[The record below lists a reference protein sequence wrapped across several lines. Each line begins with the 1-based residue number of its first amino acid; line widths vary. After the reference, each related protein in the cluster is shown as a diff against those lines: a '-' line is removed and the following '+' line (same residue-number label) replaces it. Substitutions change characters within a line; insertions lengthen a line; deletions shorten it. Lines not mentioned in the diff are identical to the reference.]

1 MQRVEVCWQAFQL
14 LWQIL
19 QCLAMT
25 LLEQIL
31 LVEQVMDLV
40 EFVEHRPGLVWHK
53 RLRQRCCRQ
62 SRCQLDPQHY
72 VLKRLEEGWHQF

>member
-1 MQRVEVCWQAFQL
+1 
-14 LWQIL
+14 
-19 QCLAMT
+19 MT

-40 EFVEHRPGLVWHK
+40 EFVEHRAGLVWHK

-62 SRCQLDPQHY
+62 SRCQLDLQHY
-72 VLKRLEEGWHQF
+72 VVKRLDEGWYQLGQEDIQNVSPGTWHS